1 MTGSETVALVSVI
14 GSIIVS
20 IISQVQNSRCTH
32 IDCWGISCDR
42 DVSVNADR
50 DDGERKVT

>member
-20 IISQVQNSRCTH
+20 IISQVQNSKCTH

-42 DVSVNADR
+42 DVTSDNDN
-50 DDGERKVT
+50 GERKVSN